1 MLVRDRMTQK
11 VLTVSPSTTV
21 AEALSLTR
29 DNAIR
34 HIPVVENGSLTGL
47 VTDRDLRLAMPAPW
61 TESTPAERKTLSDRT
76 VAELMVS
83 DVLTVP
89 PTMLIEEAAKLFYEN
104 RIGCLPVMEE
114 DKLAGILTASD
125 LLRAFVDIFTTHER
139 SSRMEIRMPN
149 RPGELARVVRLIGI
163 DYKLNITGL
172 VMMEGKKPT
181 ESVMTLH
188 VQTAEPEPLIEA
200 LQKMGYAVGYPSF
213 T

>member
-1 MLVRDRMTQK
+1 MLVRDRMTRK

-21 AEALSLTR
+21 AEALTLTR

-34 HIPVVENGSLTGL
+34 HIPVVDGETLTGL
-47 VTDRDLRLAMPAPW
+47 VTDRDLRLATPAPW
-61 TESTPAERKTLSDRT
+61 TEPTASERKALTEKT
-76 VAELMVS
+76 VADLMVA

-89 PTMLIEEAAKLFYEN
+89 PTMLIEEAARLFYEN
-104 RIGCLPVMEE
+104 RIGCLPVM
-114 DKLAGILTASD
+114 DDGKLVGILTASD
-125 LLRAFVDIFTTHER
+125 LLRAFVDIFTTHEK

-172 VMMEGKKPT
+172 VMTAGKKPT
-181 ESVMTLH
+181 ESLMTLH
-188 VQTAEPEPLIEA
+188 VQTGEPEPLIEA
-200 LQKMGYAVGYPSF
+200 LQKMGYAIGYPSF

>member
-1 MLVRDRMTQK
+1 MLVRDRMTKK

-61 TESTPAERKTLSDRT
+61 QESTASERKALSDRT
-76 VAELMVS
+76 VADLMVPE
-83 DVLTVP
+83 VLTVP
-89 PTMLIEEAAKLFYEN
+89 PTMLIEEAARLFYEN

-114 DKLAGILTASD
+114 GKLVGILTASD

-172 VMMEGKKPT
+172 VMMAGKKPT

>member
-1 MLVRDRMTQK
+1 MLGRDRRTQK

-61 TESTPAERKTLSDRT
+61 QESTATERKALSDRT
-76 VAELMVS
+76 VADLMVS
-83 DVLTVP
+83 DVMTVP
-89 PTMLIEEAAKLFYEN
+89 PTMLIEEAARLFYEN
-104 RIGCLPVMEE
+104 RIGCLPVME
-114 DKLAGILTASD
+114 DGKLVGILTASD

-172 VMMEGKKPT
+172 VMMAGKKPT

-188 VQTAEPEPLIEA
+188 VQTAAPEPLIEA